1 MSILVHHYFISLKG
15 NIWKFEWY
23 ISLLTSYIIFI
34 NYVSYMDQMLIFG
47 PKTQLSLKL
56 NFLIILKF
64 LVLWNKINL
73 IKQNIQ
79 EGVNRVFKLFW
90 KYP

>member
-1 MSILVHHYFISLKG
+1 
-15 NIWKFEWY
+15 
-23 ISLLTSYIIFI
+23 
-34 NYVSYMDQMLIFG
+34 MDQILIFG